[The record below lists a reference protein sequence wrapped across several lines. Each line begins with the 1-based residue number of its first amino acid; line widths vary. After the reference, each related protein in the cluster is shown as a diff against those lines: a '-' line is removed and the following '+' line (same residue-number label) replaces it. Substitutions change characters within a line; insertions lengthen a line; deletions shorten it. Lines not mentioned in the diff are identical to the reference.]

1 MKRIHS
7 MVLCMLI
14 VLAVGTALAE
24 TAVDTTEIITQVV
37 IWVLCGVLTAAS
49 ALAMWAVKTY
59 LLPWLQTVAVPWLKQ
74 HNLLEAATVAVEYAE
89 AVVGRYNGEEKWQL
103 ALTLLES
110 KGWDIHS
117 NEVIEALK
125 AK

>member
-1 MKRIHS
+1 MKRILAAALCLM
-7 MVLCMLI
+7 MVLAAGL
-14 VLAVGTALAE
+14 ALAE
-24 TAVDTTEIITQVV
+24 TAVDTTEIITKAV
-37 IWVLCGVLTAAS
+37 IWILCGVLTAAS

-103 ALTLLES
+103 ALALLES